1 MTAESSILPEAAKAP
16 KLRRKIQNPK
26 AHDATLIGQ
35 RKIHE
40 HQHHRPCS
48 HRHDRDRRSSVS
60 RLAKKHAARRGS
72 LLLADHQLWAGCDRM
87 PDDLFHPWRSGGT
100 DESRELDGYRIGDLS
115 RGDRIR
121 LPDRLSRWVPHQPD
135 VARM

>member
-48 HRHDRDRRSSVS
+48 HRHDRDRRSFVP

-72 LLLADHQLWAGCDRM
+72 LLLADHQFWISGDRVSS
-87 PDDLFHPWRSGGT
+87 DLFSSWRSRRT
-100 DESRELDGYRIGDLS
+100 NESGE
-115 RGDRIR
+115 
-121 LPDRLSRWVPHQPD
+121 
-135 VARM
+135 